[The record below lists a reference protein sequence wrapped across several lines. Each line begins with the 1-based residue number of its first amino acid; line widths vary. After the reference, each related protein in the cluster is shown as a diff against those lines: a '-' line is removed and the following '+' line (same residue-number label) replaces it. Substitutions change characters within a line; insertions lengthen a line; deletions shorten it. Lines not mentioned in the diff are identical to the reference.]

1 MPGRDEQGRSGAVK
15 TSDAGLDL
23 IKSHEGLRLDAYL
36 CPAGVWT
43 IGYGHTGTARPGMRI
58 TNEQADE
65 LLRLDVEKFE
75 ECVRNALQVEVTQGQ
90 FDALVSFA
98 FNVGCGA
105 LRGSTLLRL
114 LNQGDFDGAAAQFA
128 RWNRGGGQVLAGL
141 ARRREDERA
150 LFEGVA

>member
-1 MPGRDEQGRSGAVK
+1 VK

-58 TNEQADE
+58 TNEQADD

-75 ECVRNALQVEVTQGQ
+75 GCVRNALQVEVTQGQ

-141 ARRREDERA
+141 ARRREDERS
-150 LFEGVA
+150 LFEGAA